1 MNVKIISKIKDSEG
15 EVNEMTLFTQA
26 TYQSKS
32 DKAYLMYEESE
43 LSGLEGTK
51 TLLVYDGET
60 VNIKRY
66 GSVNSNLNIVM
77 DESIENIYK
86 TQYGVFV
93 MHTVGKQIH
102 WNDEDGICIKMRY
115 QLVIEGDGTQT
126 EVSIEIEE
134 MKIEQ

>member
-93 MHTVGKQIH
+93 MHTVGKLIH
-102 WNDEDGICIKMRY
+102 WNDEDGISIQMRY
-115 QLVIEGDGTQT
+115 QLVIEGDGTET
-126 EVSIEIEE
+126 EISIEIEE

>member
-15 EVNEMTLFTQA
+15 EVDEMTLFTQA
-26 TYQSKS
+26 NYQRKS

-77 DESIENIYK
+77 DENVENIYK
-86 TQYGVFV
+86 TPYGVFV
-93 MHTVGKQIH
+93 MHTIGKLIH
-102 WNDEDGICIKMRY
+102 WNDENGICIQMRY
-115 QLVIEGDGTQT
+115 LLLIEGVGTQT
-126 EVSIEIEE
+126 EISIEIEE